1 MSKIFTVKM
10 PDPARQYEKTPA
22 YEYVRRKYEYTTLD
36 GKTAV
41 EYRTEKQTAL
51 EGEGLETRVLRLHEW
66 LDKLL
71 KDDTEA
77 VFTIGKA
84 VNTNA
89 VKPVKATVQRKYI
102 LAGLLQLYKGK
113 VESNPEDE
121 KALENELK
129 SWAIRQG
136 RWGLGCP
143 NNCGRHWEFKPTE
156 DLKGFEPVDPA
167 AKTPFTDL
175 DGKTHNGYLEWTP
188 QTDGSI
194 VFKCDKC
201 GAEVK
206 LTV

>member
-1 MSKIFTVKM
+1 MYEITI
-10 PDPARQYEKTPA
+10 PDPSKQYEKTPA

-36 GKTAV
+36 GKTVV

-51 EGEGLETRVLRLHEW
+51 EGEGLETHVLRLHEW

-77 VFTIGKA
+77 LFTIGKA
-84 VNTNA
+84 VNLNA

-102 LAGLLQLYKGK
+102 LASLLQLYKGK
-113 VESNPEDE
+113 VESNAEDE
-121 KALENELK
+121 VALENEFKLWAK
-129 SWAIRQG
+129 SQG

-143 NNCGRHWEFKPTE
+143 NNCGRYWEFKPTE
-156 DLKGFEPVDPA
+156 DLTGFEPVDPA
-167 AKTPFTDL
+167 AKTPFQTES
-175 DGKTHNGYLEWTP
+175 GVKNGYLDWNP
-188 QTDGSI
+188 QMDGSI
-194 VFKCDKC
+194 VFKCDRC